1 MLLPFHHALGAVSL
15 EVASRSLLR
24 PTQRETTSAF
34 ATLPDTAPALPSTA
48 GATILTSARS
58 SNRSD
63 SLVLE
68 GIWKT
73 FGTGRGRAAALE
85 DVDIAVPRGQ
95 FVTLIGPSGCGKS
108 TLLRIVAGLAEAD
121 RGTVSVFGETVSKA
135 MAAKHIGFVP
145 QSPAL
150 LPWRSV
156 LDNVRLPLQVNRKA
170 DGAATRNPRDP
181 KEVLE
186 SFGLGK
192 VLDRRPAQLSGGM
205 QQRVAIARAFVFDPT
220 ILLMDEPFSALD
232 ELTREVQR
240 HELVKVWQS
249 NQKTVLFVT
258 HSVAEAVALSDVIVV
273 MSSQPGRIRAVVPVG
288 LPRPRTQFVETTD
301 EFHDVESQVRVELWG
316 AWHGDD
322 ET

>member
-1 MLLPFHHALGAVSL
+1 M
-15 EVASRSLLR
+15 
-24 PTQRETTSAF
+24 
-34 ATLPDTAPALPSTA
+34 TA
-48 GATILTSARS
+48 GATVPTSARS
-58 SNRSD
+58 ANRCD
-63 SLVLE
+63 SLLLE
-68 GIWKT
+68 GISKT
-73 FGTGRGRAAALE
+73 FGIGRGRAAALE

-108 TLLRIVAGLAEAD
+108 TLLRIVAGLLEAD

-135 MAAKHIGFVP
+135 TAAKHIGFVP

-170 DGAATRNPRDP
+170 DGGAARNRRDP

-240 HELVKVWQS
+240 HELLKVWQS

-273 MSSQPGRIRAVVPVG
+273 MSSQPGRIRAVIPVG
-288 LPRPRTQFVETTD
+288 LPRPRNQFVETTD
-301 EFHDVESQVRVELWG
+301 EFHELESQVRFELWG